1 MTFYLFQD
9 IYPFA
14 GKIRN
19 VQLMKGETRFCQAQ
33 YIESNLNDLFRKLNR
48 EPVWETRDQAKKQ
61 LAFYKSEL
69 NMIHPF
75 RGGTG
80 RVSRLIIREAA
91 RNHRYNWDFGRID
104 SALYTKTMIRS
115 VIDVSSLQ
123 SLFHQTLTTCH

>member
-1 MTFYLFQD
+1 
-9 IYPFA
+9 
-14 GKIRN
+14 
-19 VQLMKGETRFCQAQ
+19 MKGETRFCQAQ